1 MNYSLSQ
8 IAKITGGKLYGNDLT
23 ITSVAT
29 DSRNHIPSAALF
41 CAIDGLNHNGNK
53 FIDEV
58 AERGINA
65 FLCNTKPT
73 NDSAS
78 YVLVENTLD
87 SLQKLAEFH
96 RSNFNGEVVAITGSG
111 GKTIVKEWFAQMW
124 DSKNG
129 KLLRSPMSYNSQLGV
144 ALSLLMI
151 EGNEKLVFIE
161 AGISMAGEMKL
172 LEQMIKPT
180 VGVFTTIGEAHSENF
195 SSIEQKQSEKE
206 ILFKNTRHVIRQ
218 TKKDSIIESNLQTA
232 IDIYNYLDI
241 SHKQPTNIG
250 DIAMRLEVREGIAG
264 SLLINDSYSCDITSL
279 TIALDFADRYTLKR
293 KVVIL
298 SDMVNPNTDYS
309 VVSELIKAH
318 KIDLL
323 IAVGTNIF
331 DKMNNNLTCDVKYFN
346 SKENLLHNI
355 HEEWFTEAV
364 VLIKGASKYGFNE
377 IATRLEKFTH
387 TTILEVNL
395 ATMVENLNYYRGQLS
410 AQTKIMTM
418 VKADSYGAGTTEIAS
433 MLQHHGVDYLAV
445 AFADEGVGLRKAGV
459 HMPIVVLNSDPESY
473 QTMIQHRLEPEI
485 YSLKSLHK
493 FIAHGNSCGSYNLPI
508 HIKLDT
514 GMHRLGFLQED
525 IDELIE
531 TLNMNDTVSVSTI
544 FSHLAAADDP
554 QHDEF
559 TNSQITTFKKIC
571 NHLRN
576 NIKQVQEPL
585 CHICNS
591 AGIERFPDA
600 HMDMVRLGI
609 GLYQHTPVSRLL
621 TRIVQIKNLLPPETV
636 GYMRN
641 GKLTKPSRIAI
652 IPIGYADGLNRA
664 LGNGAIQF
672 SVQNTLCPTIG
683 NICMDT
689 CMVDITNAPSN
700 INEGDLVEIFGLNT
714 TANDLAKA
722 LNTIDYEILTSV
734 SKRIKR
740 VYIN

>member
-1 MNYSLSQ
+1 MNYRLSQ
-8 IAKITGGKLYGNDLT
+8 IAEITGGKLYGNDLT

-29 DSRNHIPSAALF
+29 DSRNHIPRSALF
-41 CAIDGLNHNGNK
+41 CAIDGLNHNGND
-53 FIDEV
+53 FINEV
-58 AERGINA
+58 AERGICA
-65 FLCNTKPT
+65 FLCNAKPT
-73 NDSAS
+73 NSKAS
-78 YVLVENTLD
+78 YIIVNNTLEG
-87 SLQKLAEFH
+87 LQKLATFH

-124 DSKNG
+124 DTKNG

-151 EGNEKLVFIE
+151 EGNERLVFIE
-161 AGISMAGEMKL
+161 AGISMPDEMEL
-172 LEQMIKPT
+172 LEMMIKPT
-180 VGVFTTIGEAHSENF
+180 IGVFTSIGQAHSENF
-195 SSIEQKQSEKE
+195 LSTEQKKAEKE

-218 TKKDSIIESNLQTA
+218 IKKNSIIESNLQTA
-232 IDIYNYLDI
+232 IDIYKYLGI
-241 SHKQPTNIG
+241 SHKEPANIG
-250 DIAMRLEVREGIAG
+250 DITMRLEVREGIAG
-264 SLLINDSYSCDITSL
+264 SLLINDSYSCDVTSL

-298 SDMVNPNTDYS
+298 SDMVNPNVDYKI
-309 VVSELIKAH
+309 VGELIEAH

-323 IAVGTNIF
+323 IAVGTNILGEI
-331 DKMNNNLTCDVKYFN
+331 DSNLTCDIKHFN
-346 SKENLLHNI
+346 SKEDLLHSI
-355 HEEWFTEAV
+355 RDEWFSEAV

-377 IATRLEKFTH
+377 IATRLEKLTH

-395 ATMVENLNYYRGQLS
+395 ATMVENLNYYRGKLS
-410 AQTKIMTM
+410 SGTRIMTM

-433 MLQHHGVDYLAV
+433 MLQHHGVDFLAV

-459 HMPIVVLNSDPESY
+459 HMPIVVLNPDPESY

-485 YSLKSLHK
+485 YSIKSLRK
-493 FIAHGNSCGSYNLPI
+493 FIAQGNSCGSYNLPI

-514 GMHRLGFLQED
+514 GMHRLGFLQND
-525 IDELIE
+525 IEELIE
-531 TLNMNDTVSVSTI
+531 VLNENDTAYVSTI
-544 FSHLAAADDP
+544 FSHLAAADDTRY
-554 QHDEF
+554 DEF
-559 TNSQITTFKKIC
+559 TKRQILKFRELST
-571 NHLRN
+571 HLIN
-576 NIKQVQEPL
+576 NIKQMQKPI

-621 TRIVQIKNLLPPETV
+621 TRIVQIKDIIPPETI

-641 GKLTKPSRIAI
+641 GKIDKPSRIAI

-664 LGNGAIQF
+664 LGCGAIKF
-672 SVQNTLCPTIG
+672 SVNGEMFPTIG

-689 CMVDITNAPSN
+689 CMIDITDATNN
-700 INEGDLVEIFGLNT
+700 IDEGDIVEIFGLNT
-714 TANDLAKA
+714 TANDLAKV
-722 LNTIDYEILTSV
+722 LKTIDYEILTSI